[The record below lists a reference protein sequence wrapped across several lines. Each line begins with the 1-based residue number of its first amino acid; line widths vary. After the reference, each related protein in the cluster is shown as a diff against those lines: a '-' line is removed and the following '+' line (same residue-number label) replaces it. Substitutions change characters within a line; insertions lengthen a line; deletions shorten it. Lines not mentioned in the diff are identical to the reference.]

1 MDQEEN
7 GHIEGEEMFDEN
19 VSFADVG
26 VCDEI
31 VEKCE
36 KLGYKHPTII
46 QR

>member
-1 MDQEEN
+1 MEQEQNE
-7 GHIEGEEMFDEN
+7 HIEAEEMFDEN

-26 VCDEI
+26 VCEEL

-36 KLGYKHPTII
+36 KLGYKYPTII